1 MNEKIIIN
9 SQKEQG
15 YTAKDAMK
23 IVVEHMKAKT
33 AQAISVIT
41 LEENQGSE
49 SVLFVKM
56 FLRFLHKNMG
66 RVLLFAEDKDTL
78 IDLEKYISENHGKIR
93 IVERAS
99 MKEHGVSD
107 DNILNRINGAEAE
120 CILVSL
126 HTDMER
132 EFLEKY
138 RAALDAKIW
147 FNVGTHLKERKKSSP
162 LHEFIRG
169 ISNLLTKRNKSDIE
183 N

>member
-1 MNEKIIIN
+1 MNEKVIIN
-9 SQKEQG
+9 NQKEQG
-15 YTAKDAMK
+15 YTAKAAMK
-23 IVVEHMKAKT
+23 LVVEHMKAKT

-41 LEENQGSE
+41 LEDNQDAE
-49 SVLFVKM
+49 CILFVKM

-66 RVLLFAEDKDTL
+66 RVLLFAEDKDAL
-78 IDLEKYISENHGKIR
+78 VELEEYISENHGKIR

-126 HTDMER
+126 PTETER
-132 EFLEKY
+132 DFLEKY
-138 RAALDAKIW
+138 RSAFDAKIW

-162 LHEFIRG
+162 LHRFKRG
-169 ISNLLTKRNKSDIE
+169 VLDFLTKKK
-183 N
+183 

>member
-15 YTAKDAMK
+15 YTAKAAMQF
-23 IVVEHMKAKT
+23 VVEHMKAKT

-41 LEENQGSE
+41 LEENHDSE

-66 RVLLFAEDKDTL
+66 RVLLFAEDTDAL
-78 IDLEKYISENHGKIR
+78 VELEEYISENHGKIC

-99 MKEHGVSD
+99 MMEHGVSD
-107 DNILNRINGAEAE
+107 DNILNLINGAEAE

-126 HTDMER
+126 PIETESD
-132 EFLEKY
+132 FLEKY
-138 RAALDAKIW
+138 RTALDAKIW
-147 FNVGTHLKERKKSSP
+147 FNVGTHLKDKKKSSP
-162 LHEFIRG
+162 LHRFRK
-169 ISNLLTKRNKSDIE
+169 SVFDFLTKKK
-183 N
+183 